1 MKACLGLTLL
11 LAAALSLGLL
21 VQRDPGY
28 ILINY
33 RHLSIETSLWF
44 AVGAMITAFV
54 VLLGLIHLIKQPRL
68 LSQQWSAW
76 RAKRQARKHGRHMH
90 RALGACLTHD
100 WKTAQRALAKLAQS
114 RYPHSLLYRIC
125 LAYQRHHT
133 DDTSQRDQ
141 QLDFIA
147 TKEPLLADTLRILYY
162 LSTHN
167 MASAKTILDGYPP
180 TSLVRHPALLSLS
193 AHCYHPQTDAARLLA
208 LLPAL
213 SQHLP
218 TDTAHTLAHQTY
230 EACLKQAPDHAT
242 LDQYWQQI
250 QKQTLVG
257 EALTYYA
264 CSARLGGT
272 ESTRKRLEK
281 SLNKKSARDLALC
294 YATYPGADP
303 KRSADYL
310 TDCLSEAPKDVA
322 LLTALAKL
330 ALAAGELGQASAYL
344 KTTGATH
351 REPLHV
357 LGDIALAQQAFE
369 QAAAYYQQA
378 LKTT

>member
-44 AVGAMITAFV
+44 AVGAMITAFA

-90 RALGACLTHD
+90 RALSACLTHD
-100 WKTAQRALAKLAQS
+100 WKTAQRALAKLARS

-125 LAYQRHHT
+125 LAYLSHHT
-133 DDTSQRDQ
+133 ENSSQCNQ

-147 TKEPLLADTLRILYY
+147 VKEPGLADTLRMLYA
-162 LSTHN
+162 LSTHEIS
-167 MASAKTILDGYPP
+167 SAKALLDRHTPA
-180 TSLVRHPALLSLS
+180 SLARHPALLFLS
-193 AHCYHPQTDAARLLA
+193 THCYSPQTDAARLLA

-218 TDTAHTLAHQTY
+218 TDAAHTLAHQTY
-230 EACLKQAPDHAT
+230 DACLKQAPDHAT

-250 QKQTLVG
+250 QKRKQAG

-281 SLNKKSARDLALC
+281 SLNKKRDRDLALC

-310 TDCLSEAPKDVA
+310 TDSLSDAPKDAA
-322 LLTALAKL
+322 LLTALAKQ

-344 KTTGATH
+344 KTTGATS
-351 REPLHV
+351 REQLNL